1 MKRILLSIPHMGG
14 GEEAYVREAFASNWL
29 SSVGPN
35 ISAFEQ
41 EFASRIGRA
50 RGGAGERNGGH
61 ASRPSTPRRWR
72 RR

>member
-1 MKRILLSIPHMGG
+1 MKRILLSIPHMSG

-41 EFASRIGRA
+41 EFASRLGVPA
-50 RGGAGERNGGH
+50 VALVNGT
-61 ASRPSTPRRWR
+61 AA
-72 RR
+72 